1 MLDETPSTDRFRD
14 CAGLDLKGL
23 DQATENFAAE
33 MTEYRPERLLGRV
46 SAVNDGGFR
55 VAGLAGV
62 ARVGDGVLLRRGAGR
77 PTEGEIVAL
86 EPVGRPVPGGGARE
100 FEAIAMAFGAMDGAS
115 IGGPDGTC
123 LVAMSAYRVPD
134 TPAETWSRTCIS
146 HEAEILLIKAQLETL
161 HAEGGA

>member
-1 MLDETPSTDRFRD
+1 MPNDSH
-14 CAGLDLKGL
+14 AGLDAHQAARWVGVPARTAFRHLADPAFVGGWALGCLGL
-23 DQATENFAAE
+23 EPTGADDVFE
-33 MTEYRPERLLGRV
+33 GR
-46 SAVNDGGFR
+46 SLFDGSR
-55 VAGLAGV
+55 
-62 ARVGDGVLLRRGAGR
+62 ARVRIAAHEALGLIDYFVGGEVLR
-77 PTEGEIVAL
+77 PRIMIRV
-86 EPVGRPVPGGGARE
+86 V
-100 FEAIAMAFGAMDGAS
+100 DGAS